1 MVKFKETEQ
10 DKGTGEG
17 ERRCLPGGVGL
28 LCLALSTGKCG
39 SGSGCVLCLSSE
51 AQLGSRAVG
60 LGLWAHSSSLV
71 STVFTACS
79 LESSV

>member
-1 MVKFKETEQ
+1 MVKFKGTEQ

-39 SGSGCVLCLSSE
+39 SGSGLCPLS
-51 AQLGSRAVG
+51 QQ
-60 LGLWAHSSSLV
+60 
-71 STVFTACS
+71 
-79 LESSV
+79 